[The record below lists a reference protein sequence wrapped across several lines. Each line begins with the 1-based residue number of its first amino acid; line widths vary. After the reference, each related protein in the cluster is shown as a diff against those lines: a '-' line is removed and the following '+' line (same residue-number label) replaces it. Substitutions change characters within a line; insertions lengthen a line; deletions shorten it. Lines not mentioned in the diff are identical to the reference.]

1 MNLSIFLE
9 INIPLLIGIWGAVAV
24 ILLVMLV
31 YYITKNRKSK
41 KDASLKEKNKIEEPR
56 VRQPKSQPKK
66 KEVAKSVRPAV
77 EEKTAELPKE
87 EKENSVQAT
96 PVRPAV
102 EEKRPELPKEE
113 KVNSVQPQTPSFHA
127 DGSAVE
133 FVDAEKAPLFVVMY
147 NKSFR
152 AKLSMG
158 TAECRNFYQDL
169 KSYLLAY
176 GLKSRMAWSY
186 DTIYLGRVPFAR
198 FSIRG
203 KTLSMNI
210 ALNPEGYEGG
220 MYEDN
225 KELKKYADVPLR
237 IKVKSNR
244 TVKLAKAAI
253 DLLAKER
260 GYVQKEIKPV
270 ELEPVRSLKENLKL
284 ELVKKLKV
292 KRAISLDSI
301 SAEELEDL
309 EISSEV
315 EENIKQVIRTKKCN
329 GKKEIINIDTIS
341 KNYQANEVVTV
352 ESLISKKLISS
363 KVQSVKCLA
372 RGILDKPLVFQLNDY
387 SRDAIK
393 MILATNGKI
402 E

>member
-1 MNLSIFLE
+1 MLLSIFLE
-9 INIPLLIGIWGAVAV
+9 INLPLIISIWAAVGLIF
-24 ILLVMLV
+24 LSMFV
-31 YYITKNRKSK
+31 YYVNKNRKSK
-41 KDASLKEKNKIEEPR
+41 KEQALKEEKHIEEPK
-56 VRQPKSQPKK
+56 VRQPKSLPKK
-66 KEVAKSVRPAV
+66 KV
-77 EEKTAELPKE
+77 EEKTVQPIRVEKTEEIQKE
-87 EKENSVQAT
+87 DKVL
-96 PVRPAV
+96 VV
-102 EEKRPELPKEE
+102 EEKVIPVKEE
-113 KVNSVQPQTPSFHA
+113 PAQLQTPSFHA
-127 DGSAVE
+127 DGTAVE
-133 FVDAEKAPLFVVMY
+133 YVDTDKAPLFVVMY
-147 NKSFR
+147 NKSFK

-158 TAECRNFYQDL
+158 TMECRNFYQEL

-176 GLKSRMAWSY
+176 GLKSRISWSY
-186 DTIYLGRVPFAR
+186 ETIYLGRVPFAK

-220 MYEDN
+220 MFEDN
-225 KELKKYADVPLR
+225 RDLKKYVDVPLR
-237 IKVKSNR
+237 IKIRSNR
-244 TVKLAKAAI
+244 TMKLAKNAI

-260 GYVQKEIKPV
+260 EYVQKEIKPV

-292 KRAISLDSI
+292 KRAVSLDSI

-309 EISSEV
+309 EISTEA
-315 EENIKQVIRTKKCN
+315 EENIKQVIRMKKSN
-329 GKKEIINIDTIS
+329 GKKDIINIDTIS

-352 ESLISKKLISS
+352 ESLIAKKLISS